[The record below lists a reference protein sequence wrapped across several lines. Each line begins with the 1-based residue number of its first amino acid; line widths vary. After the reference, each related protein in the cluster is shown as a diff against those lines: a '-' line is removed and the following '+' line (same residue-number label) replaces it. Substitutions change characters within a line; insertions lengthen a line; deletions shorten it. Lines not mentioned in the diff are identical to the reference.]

1 MWYILLSL
9 VVLGIVAAILG
20 YFRNKK
26 LRGIV
31 YWQQSVSLL
40 SIIMMRNST
49 ASKV

>member
-26 LRGIV
+26 LQKMLENLV
-31 YWQQSVSLL
+31 KSLL
-40 SIIMMRNST
+40 
-49 ASKV
+49 KKY